1 MGKEWSGKDKAT
13 KQLKKALAALDTA
26 IQKWY
31 EVNAP
36 ENTERYATC
45 HIRSY
50 QDGYHISELTLKPNE
65 ATDDYVDIES
75 SKATRNKLG
84 R

>member
-1 MGKEWSGKDKAT
+1 MDKRWSRKET
-13 KQLKKALAALDTA
+13 RQLKKALAALDTA

-36 ENTERYATC
+36 ENEERYATC

-50 QDGYHISELTLKPNE
+50 QDGRHVSYLTLLPDIKP
-65 ATDDYVDIES
+65 DDYIEIKS
-75 SKATRNKLG
+75 SKEKS
-84 R
+84 